1 MENSGGSVVFGAMS
15 VLLTAAGL
23 VAIYFLYDFLY
34 SGSSSNMT
42 VLVPNRHTATEM
54 VKDPAKVPP
63 IFEGGEY
70 SFSTWVYISS
80 YMRNQ
85 NKVKHIFQLK
95 GDHFSTLLVGLGG
108 SRNSVVV
115 RVHTADVADNFQG
128 APNKPTEGFYTT
140 TTVAETP
147 DLGGE
152 QVEALFAAMADTTS
166 SSSDVQPM
174 CDLAEID
181 LQRWVHL
188 AVVISGRTIDVYLD
202 GKLARS
208 CVANSY
214 FKADPTG
221 VKAVICDKG
230 GFDGYI
236 TGLSVANYSM
246 NPGEIYR
253 TYISG
258 PEGTTNNALK
268 WFGSLFT
275 GA

>member
-1 MENSGGSVVFGAMS
+1 MTVI
-15 VLLTAAGL
+15 LTVAGL

-34 SGSSSNMT
+34 SGSSSNLT
-42 VLVPNRHTATEM
+42 VLVPNRHTATEA
-54 VKDPAKVPP
+54 VTNPPKVPP

-70 SFSTWVYISS
+70 SFSTWLYISS
-80 YMRNQ
+80 YMRNK

-95 GDHFSTLLVGLGG
+95 GTNFSTLLVGLGG
-108 SRNSVVV
+108 AHNSVVV
-115 RVHTADVADNFQG
+115 RVHTAADSFQDL
-128 APNKPTEGFYTT
+128 PNNNAEGFQTSAS

-147 DLGGE
+147 DLRSAN
-152 QVEALFAAMADTTS
+152 VNALLDTVVVAAP

-181 LQRWVHL
+181 MQRWVHL

-221 VKAVICDKG
+221 VNAVICDKG

-236 TGLSVANYSM
+236 AKLSVANYAM

-258 PEGTTNNALK
+258 PEGTSNNAIK